1 MDDVQQLNEI
11 VTDCKLGK
19 EEAFNK
25 LVDMYATRCHNYFYR
40 LTGDHAK
47 SDDLLSELFTRLVTR
62 IRSFRGGSFEKWLFT
77 IASNI
82 FHDHLR
88 RQYRQKKL
96 LDGRVSMLQAE
107 EKSQPTRAEK
117 QMIDKL
123 QDKLSRLDEDTSEL
137 LTLRFYGQLSFKELA
152 EIRGEPIGTTLS
164 KVHRG
169 LKKLRELMEKGDE

>member
-1 MDDVQQLNEI
+1 MDDVQKLNEI
-11 VTDCKLGK
+11 VADCKLGR

-25 LVDMYATRCHNYFYR
+25 LVDMYATRCYSYFYR
-40 LTGDHAK
+40 LTADHAK

-96 LDGRVSMLQAE
+96 LDARASELQRE
-107 EKSQPTRAEK
+107 TQPTRAET

-123 QDKLSRLDEDTSEL
+123 QDRLSKLDDDTSEL
-137 LTLRFYGQLSFKELA
+137 LTLRFYGRLSFKELA
-152 EIRGEPIGTTLS
+152 EIRGEPIGTMLS

-169 LKKLRELMEKGDE
+169 LKKLKELMEKGDD